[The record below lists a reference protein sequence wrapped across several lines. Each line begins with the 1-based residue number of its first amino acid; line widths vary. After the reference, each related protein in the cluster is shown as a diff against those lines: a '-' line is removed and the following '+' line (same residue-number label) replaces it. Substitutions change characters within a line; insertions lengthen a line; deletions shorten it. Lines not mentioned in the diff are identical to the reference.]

1 MGYKNLVDNI
11 LLRIPLALRANSGP
25 GQFAGITAVAS
36 NATTV
41 TISTTAVKSDS
52 LIFLTAQALTNQA
65 SGSSTPLEVR
75 SIVHGSYFIVGN
87 AGGEAIAART
97 SNIFWMIVQ
106 KS

>member
-1 MGYKNLVDNI
+1 MLSNI
-11 LLRIPLALRANSGP
+11 LLRTPMTTRAASGP
-25 GQFAGITAVAS
+25 GQFSGNTAVAS

-41 TISTTAVKSDS
+41 TISTTAVRSDS

-65 SGSSTPLEVR
+65 SGSSTTLEVR
-75 SIVHGSYFIVGN
+75 TIVDGSYFIVGN

-106 KS
+106 TKQR